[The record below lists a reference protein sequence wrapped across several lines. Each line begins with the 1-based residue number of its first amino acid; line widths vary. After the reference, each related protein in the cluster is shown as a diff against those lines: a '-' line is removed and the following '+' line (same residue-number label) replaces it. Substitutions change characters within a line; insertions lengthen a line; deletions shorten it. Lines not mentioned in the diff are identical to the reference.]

1 MKITFAEGEF
11 NFQKDYGLYVFYL
24 GLFLLPSALPFSL
37 ILLLFVSI
45 RNLVIFRK
53 NLLNQNI
60 NILFI
65 FSGLL
70 ITFSA
75 ILNYLDINLHHQY
88 ALPNNNISSLIG
100 LFNWLPLFILFI
112 GCQPYLSKSF
122 YRKNCALILLA
133 GSFPVLLIGI
143 LQAFFSFYG
152 PFESF
157 YGLLVW
163 YSRPIDSYTDITSIF
178 NNPNYFGSWLN
189 LIWPFCLALT
199 LNSENNNLK
208 KLFIFYFLFL
218 TPLCIVLTSSRVAW
232 FGLFFSS
239 FLFYG
244 KKGFKYLLPLLLVTI
259 FIGLNIVFPVFGL
272 EFQNFLRSF
281 FPEGLWINL
290 IPSHYENIPLQRIE
304 IWNYAIN
311 MVLERPLLGY
321 GSSTFS
327 QLLFNQTDFWRGHAH
342 NFPLELLVSF
352 GIPTALTIILPI
364 LTISLI
370 SFQRIFYN
378 HNKKYINNNFEK
390 AWVISLMFLIINH
403 LFDVLYF
410 DGRISIASWI
420 LLGGTSQMILKDKGK
435 LEE

>member
-1 MKITFAEGEF
+1 MKITFAEGEIDF
-11 NFQKDYGLYVFYL
+11 KKDYGLFIFYL
-24 GLFLLPSALPFSL
+24 GLFLLPTALPFSI
-37 ILLLFVSI
+37 ILLLFASL
-45 RNLVIFRK
+45 RNLVRFKK
-53 NLLNQNI
+53 NLLNQPI

-65 FSGLL
+65 FIGLL
-70 ITFSA
+70 ITLTA
-75 ILNYLDINLHHQY
+75 ILNYSDINLHY
-88 ALPNNNISSLIG
+88 EYDLPNNNISSLIG

-112 GCQPYLSKSF
+112 GCQPYLSKSS
-122 YRKNCALILLA
+122 YIKNCALILIA
-133 GSFPVLLIGI
+133 GSFPVLLFGI

-152 PFESF
+152 PFKSLF
-157 YGLLVW
+157 GLIVW
-163 YSRPIDSYTDITSIF
+163 YSRPLDSYTDITSIF
-178 NNPNYFGSWLN
+178 NNQNYFGLWLN
-189 LIWPFCLALT
+189 LIWPFCMALALKG
-199 LNSENNNLK
+199 ENNNLK
-208 KLFIFYFLFL
+208 KVFIFYFLLL

-232 FGLFFSS
+232 IGLVFSS

-244 KKGFKYLLPLLLVTI
+244 KKGFKYLLPLL
-259 FIGLNIVFPVFGL
+259 FISLFVALNIVFPIFGL

-304 IWNYAIN
+304 IWNYAMN

-327 QLLFNQTDFWRGHAH
+327 QLLFNQTGYWRGHAH

-370 SFQRIFYN
+370 SFQQFF
-378 HNKKYINNNFEK
+378 HKKNTKFINSNFEK
-390 AWVISLMFLIINH
+390 AWVISLLFLIVNH

-410 DGRISIASWI
+410 DGRISIVSWI
-420 LLGGTSQMILKDKGK
+420 LLAGASQMILKDKRK